1 MRKRSLLNAGTLA
14 LAIGAAGALQADPPP
29 AGHIAVTPDSIKWAA
44 GPASLPPGAQGA
56 VLEGDPAKP
65 GPFTI
70 RLRVP
75 PNYTIAPHRH
85 PAAERVTVLGGTVCV
100 GFGERVVRE
109 NPTCF
114 TPGSFYVNPAEAAH
128 FVWTAEKKGATV
140 QISGVGPWQ
149 LSYVDASTDPRK

>member
-1 MRKRSLLNAGTLA
+1 MLGIAISAASALL
-14 LAIGAAGALQADPPP
+14 ADSPP
-29 AGHIAVTPDSIKWAA
+29 ADHIAVTPDSIKWAA

-65 GPFTI
+65 GPFTM

-75 PNYTIAPHRH
+75 PNYAIAPHRH
-85 PAAERVTVLGGTVCV
+85 PEPERVTVLGGTVCV
-100 GFGERVVRE
+100 GFGEKIDRT

-114 TPGSFYVNPAEAAH
+114 VPGSFYVNPANAPH
-128 FVWTAEKKGATV
+128 FVWTTEKKGATV